1 MRPGEFKRMLPTEPK
16 VRTRKCA
23 VKSCRKPFPPR
34 SMSHKACSPECAAEY
49 AKLEREKKDRQERQ
63 KGLQELKTK
72 RDYIKEAQRAWNS
85 YVRARDAGKPC
96 CSCGAMPGQVFGGSM
111 DCSHYRSIGAA
122 PHLRFHLHNAAA
134 ACVKCNRWLGGNVVS
149 LRAGLVER
157 IGEEKILAI
166 EANNSIRKFSDE
178 YLIRLKNI
186 FTKKTR
192 RELKNADKRKTC

>member
-1 MRPGEFKRMLPTEPK
+1 MLPTEPK